1 MLIVISYDIIAD
13 KKRNRL
19 AKRLKDFGTRVQ
31 KSVFEADVT
40 EKELKKLKQ
49 SLGLVKL
56 DKHESIRVYQLCEAC
71 KTRIQIWGEGK
82 VTEDED
88 FYVCW

>member
-1 MLIVISYDIIAD
+1 MLILISYDIIED

-40 EKELKKLKQ
+40 EKEFKKLKQ
-49 SLGLVKL
+49 ALGLVKL
-56 DKHESIRVYQLCEAC
+56 EKNESIRLYQLCEAC
-71 KTRIQIWGEGK
+71 KGRIQIWGTGK

-88 FYVCW
+88 FYIC